1 MWLRTVAGILIL
13 MTSYGCSD
21 SNLKGGFASASKTK
35 KRQVAESVSS
45 KANDDSKG
53 ESVSLG
59 TTESFQTK
67 GSSGKVDIAWYV
79 DQSGSMEDETANVQ
93 KNFAAFMES
102 VNAIADT
109 RVALVAQKSGRNAIS
124 IEPIADKQIQIDQY
138 VDSRDSL
145 LIAINTFVRPGMPL
159 PARVDEYDKSLSK
172 LSGFF
177 RADVPAIVVIV
188 TDDDAREFR
197 GTTFEELSK
206 QTLGK
211 VPKLFAFRAI
221 KESKFKNNPG
231 CSFVRQAVS
240 YEAIA
245 SNTGGEVFDICE
257 PDWTKNLE
265 KLKEG
270 IAKAAQNSFPLKKIP
285 TKITEVKVNGAVLA
299 ESGYSISG
307 NLITIAPSSIPAT
320 GDVSIEVTYQ

>member
-1 MWLRTVAGILIL
+1 MWLRAVAGILIL

-79 DQSGSMEDETANVQ
+79 DQSGSMKDETANVQ

-109 RVALVAQKSGRNAIS
+109 RVALVAQSRGKHAIS
-124 IEPIADKQIQIDQY
+124 IEPIADKQIQVEQRVNSTDAL
-138 VDSRDSL
+138 S
-145 LIAINTFVRPGMPL
+145 IAINTFAANGTSL
-159 PARVDEYDKSLSK
+159 PSGVNRYSDALSK

-177 RADVPAIVVIV
+177 RADVPAVVVIV
-188 TDDDAREFR
+188 TDDDAEDV
-197 GTTFEELSK
+197 TSANFEQLSK
-206 QTLGK
+206 DTLGK
-211 VPKLFAFRAI
+211 VPKLFAFRATNA
-221 KESKFKNNPG
+221 STFKNERG
-231 CSFVRQAVS
+231 CQIARQGVS
-240 YEAIA
+240 YETLAT
-245 SNTGGEVFDICE
+245 NTGGEVFDICE
-257 PDWTKNLE
+257 PDWTNNFE
-265 KLKEG
+265 KLKQG

-285 TKITEVKVNGAVLA
+285 AKITEVKVNGAVLA

-307 NLITIAPSSIPAT
+307 NLITIAPDSIPASGEVT
-320 GDVSIEVTYQ
+320 IEVTYR

>member
-1 MWLRTVAGILIL
+1 MWLRAVAGILIL

-79 DQSGSMEDETANVQ
+79 DQSGSMKDETANVQ

-109 RVALVAQKSGRNAIS
+109 RVALVAQSRGKHAIS
-124 IEPIADKQIQIDQY
+124 IEPIADKQIQVEQRVNSTDAL
-138 VDSRDSL
+138 S
-145 LIAINTFVRPGMPL
+145 IAINTFVRPGMPL
-159 PARVDEYDKSLSK
+159 PAEVTEYDNALSK

-177 RADVPAIVVIV
+177 RADVPAVVVIV
-188 TDDDAREFR
+188 TDDDAEDV
-197 GTTFEELSK
+197 TSANFEQLSK
-206 QTLGK
+206 DTLGK

-221 KESKFKNNPG
+221 EESDFKKDPG
-231 CSFVRQAVS
+231 CSFVRKAES